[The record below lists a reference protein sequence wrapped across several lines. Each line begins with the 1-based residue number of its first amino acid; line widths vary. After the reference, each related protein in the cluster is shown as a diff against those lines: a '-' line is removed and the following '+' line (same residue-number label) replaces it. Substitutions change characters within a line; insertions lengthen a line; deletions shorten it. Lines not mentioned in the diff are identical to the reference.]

1 MCNETPR
8 GQQSCLASR
17 PKITTAAPAPK
28 SCAFRYLAASCNLPE
43 QDLAS
48 PGGVAPHHRA
58 TFNNRKGFFM
68 ASNRFP
74 LIVTRDTR
82 AWQFQVW
89 ASFGVAVFLC
99 ATGLAYLPGQALD
112 RAFMVMGYVFCLST
126 VFVLSKAVRDG
137 HQAALAGVPET
148 PMWRLVVWGGFAVA
162 MGLTGWGLLRME
174 INDTYRAYLGV
185 SWLYLVTSAFTLA
198 KTLRDRHEADL
209 SEARVRG
216 EMAGRQQVLN
226 ERAAAAE

>member
-1 MCNETPR
+1 MAIE
-8 GQQSCLASR
+8 
-17 PKITTAAPAPK
+17 
-28 SCAFRYLAASCNLPE
+28 YLPE
-43 QDLAS
+43 QDVA
-48 PGGVAPHHRA
+48 PHGGAAPHHRA

-68 ASNRFP
+68 ASNRSP
-74 LIVTRDTR
+74 LIVMRDTR

-126 VFVLSKAVRDG
+126 VFVLSKAVRDS
-137 HQAALAGVPET
+137 HQAALSGVPET

-209 SEARVRG
+209 SDARVRG
-216 EMAGRQQVLN
+216 EMAGRQQALH
-226 ERAAAAE
+226 ERAAADE

>member
-1 MCNETPR
+1 
-8 GQQSCLASR
+8 
-17 PKITTAAPAPK
+17 
-28 SCAFRYLAASCNLPE
+28 
-43 QDLAS
+43 
-48 PGGVAPHHRA
+48 
-58 TFNNRKGFFM
+58 M
-68 ASNRFP
+68 ASNRSP

-126 VFVLSKAVRDG
+126 VFVLSKAVRDS
-137 HQAALAGVPET
+137 HQAALSGVPET

-216 EMAGRQQVLN
+216 EMAGRQQALN
-226 ERAAAAE
+226 ERAAAATE